1 MKTRHTILF
10 TQLEAYRNEL
20 LAVLEGV
27 TEEMAEIIPPGFRNN
42 IRWNMG
48 HVFLDQFLWIAAL
61 TKDMGDVSPAY
72 QNWFGFGTSPS
83 DFTEETPSFEELKQL
98 LETQPKIIKETYGN
112 RLEEE
117 FLPLKWACIRSEQ
130 VLIRTIFHEGMHFQA
145 ILNIKRV
152 FNHYH
157 SFSQKFFC
165 C

>member
-1 MKTRHTILF
+1 MKTRHNILF
-10 TQLEAYRNEL
+10 TQLETYRNEL

-27 TEEMAEIIPPGFRNN
+27 TEEMAEMIPPGFRNN

-61 TKDMGDVSPAY
+61 TKAMGDVPPAY

-112 RLEEE
+112 CLEEVFPPTE
-117 FLPLKWACIRSEQ
+117 MGMHTLEQ

-145 ILNIKRV
+145 ILNIRK
-152 FNHYH
+152 
-157 SFSQKFFC
+157 SL
-165 C
+165 

>member
-10 TQLEAYRNEL
+10 TQLETYRNEL

-83 DFTEETPSFEELKQL
+83 DFTEETPSFDELKQL

-117 FLPLKWACIRSEQ
+117 FPPTEMGMHSLEQ

-145 ILNIKRV
+145 ILNIRK
-152 FNHYH
+152 
-157 SFSQKFFC
+157 SL
-165 C
+165 

>member
-10 TQLEAYRNEL
+10 TQLETYRNEL

-27 TEEMAEIIPPGFRNN
+27 TEEMAEMIPPGFRNN

-48 HVFLDQFLWIAAL
+48 HVYLDQFFWIAAL
-61 TKDMGDVSPAY
+61 TKDMGDVPPAY

-83 DFTEETPSFEELKQL
+83 EFTEETPSFKELKQL
-98 LETQPKIIKETYGN
+98 LETQPKTIKETYGN

-117 FLPLKWACIRSEQ
+117 FPPTEMGMHTLEQ

-145 ILNIKRV
+145 ILNIRK
-152 FNHYH
+152 
-157 SFSQKFFC
+157 SL
-165 C
+165 